1 MSSQWYALR
10 VRSNFEHTTS
20 AFLASNG
27 YEVFLPTYS
36 ERRRWSDRIKE
47 VEVPLFRGYVFCS
60 MNIHKRQLVVQ
71 APGFVNIVSSGNAF
85 LPVAEAEIA
94 AVRTIVNSPVFRTP
108 WPYLCIGET
117 VIIDHGPLAGLQG
130 ILIEQKSRHRLI
142 VSVHLLQRSVAAEVS
157 MDWIRP
163 LKDGSRLYF
172 AAARAACSQSQ
183 ASPSVRAS

>member
-1 MSSQWYALR
+1 
-10 VRSNFEHTTS
+10 
-20 AFLASNG
+20 
-27 YEVFLPTYS
+27 
-36 ERRRWSDRIKE
+36 
-47 VEVPLFRGYVFCS
+47 
-60 MNIHKRQLVVQ
+60 
-71 APGFVNIVSSGNAF
+71 
-85 LPVAEAEIA
+85 VAEAEIA